1 MLTLQSIKADPEYII
16 ARLAVKGCDARAQ
29 IEEIIRIDAER
40 RRLQT
45 ICDTEAS
52 ELKKL
57 SSQIA
62 MLMKEGKREE
72 SEAAKSKV
80 TEIKANA
87 KTLQEQLEASELQL
101 RDILLSLP
109 NTPCEAV
116 PEGRTA
122 EDNVVEKEGG
132 AMPTLGEDAM
142 PHWDLAKKYG
152 IIDWELGVKVTGA
165 GFPFYIGKGARLQRA
180 LIQFFLDEA
189 WNAGYIEVEPPFVV
203 NEASGYGTGQL
214 PDKEGQMYH
223 CQLDNLYLIPTA
235 EVPVT
240 NIYRDVIL
248 SDNELPKKNCAFS
261 ACWRREAGSYGKD
274 VRGLN
279 RLHQFDKV
287 EIVRIEK
294 PENSY
299 AALEEMKDHV
309 QGLLDKL
316 GLPWRILRLC
326 GGDMSFTSAITFDFE
341 VWSAA
346 QQRWLEVSSV
356 SNFESYQANR
366 LKCRYRGEDK
376 KTHLCHTLN
385 GSALALPRIV
395 AALLENNQT
404 PEGIVIPE
412 CLRKYTGFDII
423 D

>member
-1 MLTLQSIKADPEYII
+1 MLTLQTIKADPEYVI
-16 ARLAVKGCDARAQ
+16 ARLAVKGFDGK
-29 IEEIIRIDAER
+29 EIINQILDIDAER
-40 RRLQT
+40 RKLQQT
-45 ICDTEAS
+45 TESDAS

-57 SSQIA
+57 ASSIGA
-62 MLMKEGKREE
+62 LMKEGKKDEAD
-72 SEAAKSKV
+72 AAKARVAELKGN
-80 TEIKANA
+80 TK
-87 KTLQEQLEASELQL
+87 KLQDRLAECEEEM
-101 RDILLSLP
+101 RDLLLTVP
-109 NTPCEAV
+109 NMPCEAV
-116 PEGRTA
+116 PEGLTA

-132 AMPTLGEDAM
+132 VMPDLPADAL

-152 IIDWELGVKVTGA
+152 IIDFELGVKVTGA
-165 GFPFYIGKGARLQRA
+165 GFPFYVGKGARLQRA

-189 WNAGYIEVEPPFVV
+189 WKAGYIEVEPPFAV

-223 CQLDNLYLIPTA
+223 VNLDNLYLIPTA

-248 SDNELPKKNCAFS
+248 AEDELPKKNCAYS
-261 ACWRREAGSYGKD
+261 PCWRREAGSYGKD

-299 AALEEMKDHV
+299 AALEDMKDHV

-316 GLPWRILRLC
+316 GLPWHILRLC

-346 QQRWLEVSSV
+346 QKRWLEVSSV

-366 LKCRYRGEDK
+366 LKCRYRGSDK

-395 AALLENNQT
+395 AAILENNQT
-404 PEGIVIPE
+404 PEGIIVPE
-412 CLRKYTGFDII
+412 CLRKYCGFDII